1 MSEPAAGRL
10 AVLDT
15 VAEGTCALTVV
26 GATGVVL
33 VVIGGLVVVVG
44 GLVVV
49 LVVELVVVGA
59 TAHCANRVTLA
70 DNVMFDAAAILSP
83 VPSDAVFH
91 PVNV

>member
-33 VVIGGLVVVVG
+33 VVIGGLVVVV
-44 GLVVV
+44 VV
-49 LVVELVVVGA
+49 LVVVVVDVLVVVGA

-83 VPSDAVFH
+83 VPSDTVFH

>member
-26 GATGVVL
+26 GATGVVR

-44 GLVVV
+44 G

-83 VPSDAVFH
+83 VPSDTVVH